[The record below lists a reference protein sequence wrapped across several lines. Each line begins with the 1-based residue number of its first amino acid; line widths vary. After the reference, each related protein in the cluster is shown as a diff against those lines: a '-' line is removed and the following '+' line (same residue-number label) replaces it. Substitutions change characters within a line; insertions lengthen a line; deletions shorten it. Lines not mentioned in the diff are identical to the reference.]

1 MKKLLYLVVR
11 RPSDTRPSTNN
22 AHVSLF
28 RSNLTF
34 TKNDKIVLWK
44 FLTKQKSYNGKNCNR
59 KQRAEV
65 AAASHNWTSVG
76 LLTAALNSSP
86 PRTTI
91 VQQMLHVEASR
102 AYLND
107 DIGDGKF

>member
-1 MKKLLYLVVR
+1 MKKIIIFHANLFWNFDALQLLYLVVR

-44 FLTKQKSYNGKNCNR
+44 ILTKQKSYNGKNCNR
-59 KQRAEV
+59 GKAVEV
-65 AAASHNWTSVG
+65 MELPLFFQA
-76 LLTAALNSSP
+76 SSP
-86 PRTTI
+86 P
-91 VQQMLHVEASR
+91 VNDKASR
-102 AYLND
+102 QS
-107 DIGDGKF
+107 

>member
-34 TKNDKIVLWK
+34 TKNDKIMAK
-44 FLTKQKSYNGKNCNR
+44 IATGNRQGRIKQKN
-59 KQRAEV
+59 
-65 AAASHNWTSVG
+65 ASWRFC
-76 LLTAALNSSP
+76 L
-86 PRTTI
+86 
-91 VQQMLHVEASR
+91 
-102 AYLND
+102 
-107 DIGDGKF
+107 